1 MANATVGVVTC
12 VACPEGLRCP
22 LGSSLESLKMGDK
35 NFGEAFTPRILE
47 GYFSTEDPCFE
58 WTFSLK
64 KKIVCL
70 MLSVCISVEFG
81 MTNGLTF
88 RGTLCCEARRSCKC
102 ILGDDHKKS

>member
-64 KKIVCL
+64 NKSL
-70 MLSVCISVEFG
+70 FDVERAYFCG
-81 MTNGLTF
+81 VWNDKWFDVSRDAL
-88 RGTLCCEARRSCKC
+88 LRSQAFLQMH
-102 ILGDDHKKS
+102 IGG